1 MRNPITAFLAA
12 GILLML
18 TLAGCYPDK
27 IDYVDEYDVAATL
40 YDEAVDFGAFE
51 TFTVIDTIIHLTD
64 DGEDDPNFTR
74 EHDEFILGL
83 IRDNMSDKGYSEIAS
98 PDSLNAPD
106 LIIMVQALSS
116 EYYSYYYGGY
126 WDWYPGWSWWY
137 PGYPSYPGYPGY
149 PWYPSYPWYPGYI
162 SSYTTGTLMIDM
174 ADRESYDPEE
184 HSVEFIWTGLVDG
197 LLVKNSS
204 NTRNRLEK
212 QINQLFTQST
222 YLQK

>member
-1 MRNPITAFLAA
+1 MGMKKSTIAFMAA
-12 GILLML
+12 SLFLIL

-40 YDEAVDFGAFE
+40 YDEEVDFGAFE
-51 TFTVIDTIIHLTD
+51 TFSVIDTIIHLTD

-74 EHDEFILGL
+74 EHDDFILGL
-83 IRDNMSDKGYSEIAS
+83 VRDNMSEKGYTEIPS

-106 LIIMVQALSS
+106 LIIMIQALSS

-126 WDWYPGWSWWY
+126 WDWYPGWGWWY
-137 PGYPSYPGYPGY
+137 PGYPGYPGY

-162 SSYTTGTLMIDM
+162 SSYTTGTLMIEM
-174 ADRESYDPEE
+174 ADRESYDPEDN
-184 HSVEFIWTGLVDG
+184 SVEFIWTGLVDG

-204 NTRNRLEK
+204 NSRNRLEK
-212 QINQLFTQST
+212 QINQLFIQSE
-222 YLQK
+222 YLHK

>member
-1 MRNPITAFLAA
+1 MAASLFL
-12 GILLML
+12 IL

-40 YDEAVDFGAFE
+40 YDEEVDFGAFE
-51 TFTVIDTIIHLTD
+51 TFSVIDTIIHLTD

-74 EHDEFILGL
+74 EHDDFILGL
-83 IRDNMSDKGYSEIAS
+83 VRDNMSEKGYTEIPS

-106 LIIMVQALSS
+106 LIIMIQALSS

-126 WDWYPGWSWWY
+126 WDWYPGWGWWY
-137 PGYPSYPGYPGY
+137 PGYPGYPGY

-162 SSYTTGTLMIDM
+162 SSYTTGTLMIEM
-174 ADRESYDPEE
+174 ADRESYDPEDN
-184 HSVEFIWTGLVDG
+184 SVEFIWTGLVDG

>member
-1 MRNPITAFLAA
+1 MGMKKSTIAFMAA
-12 GILLML
+12 SLFLIL

-40 YDEAVDFGAFE
+40 YDEEVDFGAFE
-51 TFTVIDTIIHLTD
+51 TFSVIDTIIHLTD

-74 EHDEFILGL
+74 EHDDFILGL
-83 IRDNMSDKGYSEIAS
+83 VRDNMSEKGYTEIPS

-106 LIIMVQALSS
+106 LIIMIQALSS

-126 WDWYPGWSWWY
+126 WDWYPGWGWWY
-137 PGYPSYPGYPGY
+137 PGYPGYPGY

-162 SSYTTGTLMIDM
+162 SSYTTGTLMIEM
-174 ADRESYDPEE
+174 ADRESYDPEDN
-184 HSVEFIWTGLVDG
+184 SVEFIWTGLVDG

-204 NTRNRLEK
+204 NSRNRLEK